1 MSVSFRFRTV
11 LIAVALLSAV
21 FHAAPSRAQSLPKW
35 EVGLGLGVISVP
47 FYRGA
52 DAGRS
57 YVLPIPYLK
66 YRGRYLQ
73 VDEGGLRG
81 KLFTSD
87 RLLLDISVAAGV
99 PVPETSDG
107 ARAGMRELH
116 PTLEIGPQLEYRLRR
131 ARQRDAA
138 LWLRLPL
145 RAAFSVDWNEFDDH
159 GWVFA
164 PYIEY
169 ETRNGGPRGPWKVGV
184 GAGPLFATRGYH
196 DYFYEVLPGQAT
208 AARPEYHA
216 AGGYSGSRITLTAQK
231 RYGDWWIG
239 GFARLDNLNGAV
251 FEDSP
256 LVRENYYYA
265 AGLAVSR
272 LLATSRENVEVAVKT
287 GDARRE

>member
-1 MSVSFRFRTV
+1 MPVPSRFRAV
-11 LIAVALLSAV
+11 LTAAALLVAALP
-21 FHAAPSRAQSLPKW
+21 AAPSRAQSLPVW

-57 YVLPIPYLK
+57 YAFPVPYLK

-99 PVPETSDG
+99 PVPASRDG

-116 PTLEIGPQLEYRLRR
+116 PTLEIGPQLEYRLWRVR
-131 ARQRDAA
+131 DRDAA
-138 LWLRLPL
+138 VWLHLPL
-145 RAAFSVDWNEFDDH
+145 RAAFSVNWNEFDDQ
-159 GWVFA
+159 GWVLA
-164 PYIEY
+164 PFVEY
-169 ETRNGGPRGPWKVGV
+169 ETRGAGPGGPWKVGV
-184 GAGPLFATRGYH
+184 GAGPLFATGGYH

-216 AGGYSGSRITLTAQK
+216 DGGYSGSRLTLTAQK

-239 GFARLDNLNGAV
+239 GFARLDSLSGAV

-272 LLATSRENVEVAVKT
+272 LLATSRENVEVDLHLSRT
-287 GDARRE
+287 DRE

>member
-1 MSVSFRFRTV
+1 MPISFRFLHSLST
-11 LIAVALLSAV
+11 AALL
-21 FHAAPSRAQSLPKW
+21 AAALPAPARAQSLPLW

-57 YVLPIPYLK
+57 YAFPIPYLK

-73 VDEGGLRG
+73 VDESGLRG

-107 ARAGMRELH
+107 TRAGMPNLH
-116 PTLEIGPQLEYRLRR
+116 PTLEIGPQLEYRLWRTEH
-131 ARQRDAA
+131 RDAA
-138 LWLRLPL
+138 AWLHLPL
-145 RAAFSVDWNEFDDH
+145 RAAFSVAWGEFDDQ

-164 PYIEY
+164 PFIEY
-169 ETRNGGPRGPWKVGV
+169 ETRNGGPRGPWKVGI

-208 AARPEYHA
+208 TVRPEYHA
-216 AGGYSGSRITLTAQK
+216 DGGYSGSRITFTAQK

-239 GFARLDNLNGAV
+239 AFARLDNLNGAV

-272 LLATSRENVEVAVKT
+272 LLATSRETVEVAANT
-287 GDARRE
+287 GSAGRE

>member
-1 MSVSFRFRTV
+1 MSVSFRFLV
-11 LIAVALLSAV
+11 LTVALLVA
-21 FHAAPSRAQSLPKW
+21 AAPSRAQSLPKW

-57 YVLPIPYLK
+57 YILPIPYFK

-81 KLFTSD
+81 KLFASD

-107 ARAGMRELH
+107 TRAGMRELH

-169 ETRNGGPRGPWKVGV
+169 ETRNGGPRGPGRS
-184 GAGPLFATRGYH
+184 ASA
-196 DYFYEVLPGQAT
+196 PGRCSPPAAIT
-208 AARPEYHA
+208 IISMKCCPARPPPRAPNTTPPVVTPA
-216 AGGYSGSRITLTAQK
+216 AGSPSPRKNGMA
-231 RYGDWWIG
+231 IG
-239 GFARLDNLNGAV
+239 G
-251 FEDSP
+251 
-256 LVRENYYYA
+256 
-265 AGLAVSR
+265 
-272 LLATSRENVEVAVKT
+272 
-287 GDARRE
+287 